1 MRSIVVLLAL
11 SLPFALSAC
20 DQKPAE
26 KPDAQPVAKSDAPSA
41 NDQAKQVEVAAKTEE
56 PKAPEPEVLPPPK
69 PNDVVL
75 DHEVKLLDGTTK
87 KLSDYRGKLLLVVN
101 TASACGLTPQYAELQ
116 QLYAT
121 YKDKGLEVLAFPS
134 NDFGGQEPG
143 TPAEIRAF
151 VDAEYSVEFTMFD
164 KVVTKGDAKDPIY
177 KTLTEETGEGIKGEL
192 AWNFTKFLVD
202 PQGRVIQRFE
212 PPVRPLDPQVVAAIE
227 HLLPGA

>member
-1 MRSIVVLLAL
+1 MRSIVVVSLAL
-11 SLPFALSAC
+11 LLPLSAC
-20 DQKPAE
+20 DAKPAE
-26 KPDAQPVAKSDAPSA
+26 KTEAKQAAKSEAPA
-41 NDQAKQVEVAAKTEE
+41 TEPAKQVEVAAKTDEAK
-56 PKAPEPEVLPPPK
+56 PAEPELPPVAK

-75 DHEVKLLDGTTK
+75 DHEVKLLDGTSK
-87 KLSDYRGKLLLVVN
+87 KLSDYRGKTLLIVN

-143 TPAEIRAF
+143 TPVEIRSF
-151 VDAEYSVEFTMFD
+151 VDTEYKVEFTMFD
-164 KVVTKGDAKDPIY
+164 KVVTKGDEKAPLY
-177 KTLTEETGEGIKGEL
+177 KTLTEQTGDGIKGEL

-212 PPVRPLDPQVVAAIE
+212 PPVKPMDPQVIAAIE
-227 HLLPGA
+227 HVLPGA